1 LINIPPTNKATVRAT
16 TSEDRYDCRKIA
28 KHRLQCLILT
38 KQFNTGNAMSGTNG
52 WSQKLGKKASK
63 QNYPNILECS
73 ITMQIRNKT
82 NDAIESM

>member
-1 LINIPPTNKATVRAT
+1 
-16 TSEDRYDCRKIA
+16 
-28 KHRLQCLILT
+28 
-38 KQFNTGNAMSGTNG
+38 MSGTNG